1 MTKAIRL
8 DQPTYYQVLGI
19 EEDAEPDEATEAF
32 QGIQEAYEVLSDPER
47 RSFYDEE
54 LESLR
59 NPHPLPS
66 PPVCSAAQDPPFIL
80 ASTCTSDTY
89 SSFPAPA

>member
-32 QGIQEAYEVLSDPER
+32 QGIQA
-47 RSFYDEE
+47 
-54 LESLR
+54 
-59 NPHPLPS
+59 
-66 PPVCSAAQDPPFIL
+66 AAQDPPFIL